1 MKLLTFSICMLFG
14 FAASESMH
22 RSGTVFGLDYKVAFR
37 ILSVGEV
44 EVGEKVELEKLVAQH
59 VSRVG
64 AQPPEITVPKDIGG
78 YFHVTMDDL
87 LFHLGRSQF
96 KYMHWAVCNYND
108 SELKNTAME
117 YEQPTKPGFYGYHH
131 YTVRIYHT
139 TWELTCRKIQD
150 ATERVN
156 RSATDFQHENDLD
169 PPVYEATFIIGRSRH
184 LMSPPESPPDA
195 YGVVSH
201 QSSEDD
207 YYEDDSDTSIPNN
220 EVADT

>member
-108 SELKNTAME
+108 SELKNTGKLVMYRA
-117 YEQPTKPGFYGYHH
+117 
-131 YTVRIYHT
+131 
-139 TWELTCRKIQD
+139 RKL
-150 ATERVN
+150 R
-156 RSATDFQHENDLD
+156 F
-169 PPVYEATFIIGRSRH
+169 
-184 LMSPPESPPDA
+184 
-195 YGVVSH
+195 VVAIDV
-201 QSSEDD
+201 Q
-207 YYEDDSDTSIPNN
+207 
-220 EVADT
+220 